1 MEEPPDDLPR
11 PPPSPFVA
19 RLRGEV
25 SSAREWGQQPS
36 VASWLSP
43 RCPRPPRAAAE
54 GAAADGPPA
63 TRGVR
68 FAEEPEVRPTVPVI
82 SLRFKGG
89 VTRPF
94 KIEEVS
100 VDITV
105 RDLKQLCEST
115 CSLEPDQ
122 QRMLYKGR
130 ILQDGQTL
138 EEAGLPTGATLF
150 LVRGNPSNG
159 APISP
164 SQREERAREIEQER
178 ALHRREMEAAALL
191 AGPPCLDCGV
201 NPGRLQTDGLCS
213 ICFREQVVKE
223 NRLLKK
229 RREEAR
235 RREQEAAERE
245 AERRRE
251 EEERE
256 RRSRQDATRCFT
268 CNKKI
273 GLTGFQCQCG
283 YFFCSAHRHAEDHAC
298 TFDHKAR
305 GREILAKQSAQGLQ
319 D

>member
-1 MEEPPDDLPR
+1 MGEAQDDLPR
-11 PPPSPFVA
+11 PPSSPFVA
-19 RLRGEV
+19 RLRTEV
-25 SSAREWGQQPS
+25 ASARQFEQQPS
-36 VASWLSP
+36 VASWLSSPSP
-43 RCPRPPRAAAE
+43 RQQGAG
-54 GAAADGPPA
+54 GAAPVV
-63 TRGVR
+63 RGVR
-68 FAEEPEVRPTVPVI
+68 FADEPEIRPAAPI
-82 SLRFKGG
+82 IGLRFKGSAAK
-89 VTRPF
+89 PF
-94 KIEEVS
+94 KIDDVS
-100 VDITV
+100 ADITV
-105 RDLKQLCEST
+105 RDLKMLCEST
-115 CSLEPDQ
+115 CGLDPDQ

-130 ILQDGQTL
+130 ILQDQQTL
-138 EEAGLPTGATLF
+138 EEAGLPTGATIF
-150 LVRGNPSNG
+150 LVRGTSTNG
-159 APISP
+159 APVSP
-164 SQREERAREIEQER
+164 SAREERERQIEQER

-245 AERRRE
+245 AQRRRE

-256 RRSRQDATRCFT
+256 RRSQQDATRCYA
-268 CNKKI
+268 CKKKI

-283 YFFCSAHRHAEDHAC
+283 YFFCAAHRYAEDHAC

-305 GREILAKQSAQGLQ
+305 GREILAKQSAQGLK

>member
-1 MEEPPDDLPR
+1 MGEAPDDLPR

-19 RLRGEV
+19 RLRTEV
-25 SSAREWGQQPS
+25 ESAREWEQKPS
-36 VASWLSP
+36 VASWLATPSP
-43 RCPRPPRAAAE
+43 RRPPAE
-54 GAAADGPPA
+54 SV

-68 FAEEPEVRPTVPVI
+68 FASEPEVCLGQVRPPAPVI
-82 SLRFKGG
+82 SLRFKGSAAK
-89 VTRPF
+89 PF
-94 KIEEVS
+94 KIDEVS
-100 VDITV
+100 ADITV
-105 RDLKQLCEST
+105 RDLKMLCEST
-115 CSLEPDQ
+115 CGLEPDM
-122 QRMLYKGR
+122 QRMLFKGR
-130 ILQDGQTL
+130 ILQDQQTL
-138 EEAGLPTGATLF
+138 QEASLPSGAAIF
-150 LVRGNPSNG
+150 LVRGSSGSG
-159 APISP
+159 APVSP
-164 SQREERAREIEQER
+164 SVREEREREIEQER

-235 RREQEAAERE
+235 KREREAAERE
-245 AERRRE
+245 VQRQRE

-256 RRSRQDATRCFT
+256 RISRQDASRCYF

-283 YFFCSAHRHAEDHAC
+283 YFFCAAHRYAEDHDC
-298 TFDHKAR
+298 SFDHKAH
-305 GREILAKQSAQGLQ
+305 GREILAKQSAQGLK